1 MNGNHILKWK
11 IYRTFF
17 LLGPKDYRNFLQ
29 QRPRVRG
36 GSPAKSNRQKSKRDW
51 NICEKAACLFLIFLV
66 SSLSR
71 DATCI
76 QSRIR
81 NPRRVFIFS
90 SQVYVRITKKN
101 SIVLPKSLS
110 ILLLYCS
117 GPSFRLLFVLDAKPT
132 QFPKKE
138 NMKTYENIW
147 KLTRNTYES
156 LMKIEWKP
164 SEIY

>member
-1 MNGNHILKWK
+1 MIFIEFFNFFFS
-11 IYRTFF
+11 FF
-17 LLGPKDYRNFLQ
+17 LLFFFNNSGPAYAAALQ
-29 QRPRVRG
+29 RSRIDR
-36 GSPAKSNRQKSKRDW
+36 
-51 NICEKAACLFLIFLV
+51 KARETETYARKTACLFLIFLV
-66 SSLSR
+66 SSPYR
-71 DATCI
+71 DATFV